1 MTSRRKSF
9 GKRTP
14 RPPDGLFGANGSWVH
29 GCYRTP
35 EYRSYVNAKTRCMNP
50 KNPQYCGSR
59 GIEFRL
65 PPFAM
70 FIELLGRARG
80 RVLDR
85 RDRGSHF
92 EIGNVYWRRRRK
104 KRPTPKA
111 KTRIA
116 VEKTPRVKPVNV
128 CGHLDRPHYA
138 FGLCVVCYRISPEG
152 RAVRRRYETSLKGK
166 KTRALRRRLQSST
179 PAGGINDTGSMS
191 VKAVNNK

>member
-14 RPPDGLFGANGSWVH
+14 RPADGPFGTNGCWVH
-29 GCYRTP
+29 GCYKTP
-35 EYRSYVNAKTRCMNP
+35 EYRAYANAKTRCMNP
-50 KNPQYCGSR
+50 KDPHYCGGR

-65 PPFAM
+65 PPFAT
-70 FIELLGRARG
+70 FLERLGRARG

-85 RDRGSHF
+85 IDRDGHF
-92 EIGNVYWRRRRK
+92 EIGNVYWRRHRK
-104 KRPTPKA
+104 KRPKPKA
-111 KTRIA
+111 KTRNA

-166 KTRALRRRLQSST
+166 KTRARY
-179 PAGGINDTGSMS
+179 A
-191 VKAVNNK
+191 AVTVIDPSRGY